1 MRELWYIVCPALMLG
16 LREQSCFSLNLKTG
30 EIWKISSLAAP
41 WKALGGSQW
50 SEKEG
55 REGRREEGKRK
66 YVRKEGGKKEGR
78 MEGRKKG
85 RKDRWKEGRREWEGV
100 RKERRKEGI
109 GEN

>member
-78 MEGRKKG
+78 MEGRKK
-85 RKDRWKEGRREWEGV
+85 RKLV
-100 RKERRKEGI
+100 P
-109 GEN
+109 